1 MSHRHSGCPLCGG
14 QLSARDLLN
23 ACDELADAGLGIIA
37 ARCPH
42 CPHCPHCQ
50 GRLEIRPT
58 AGHLEIGYIVGQRF
72 DVAFSL
78 DCVGLEVLA
87 DAGDGG
93 LRLRMQEK
101 GWEFREE

>member
-14 QLSARDLLN
+14 QLTALDLLN
-23 ACDELADAGLGIIA
+23 ACDELADASLGILS
-37 ARCPH
+37 ARCPY
-42 CPHCPHCQ
+42 CQ
-50 GRLEIRPT
+50 GCLEIRPA
-58 AGHLEIGYIVGQRF
+58 AGRIEIGYIVGRRF

-87 DAGDGG
+87 DAGDGS
-93 LRLRMQEK
+93 LRLRMPDK

>member
-14 QLSARDLLN
+14 QLTALDLLN
-23 ACDELADAGLGIIA
+23 ACDELADASLGILA
-37 ARCPH
+37 AR
-42 CPHCPHCQ
+42 CPHCQ
-50 GRLEIRPT
+50 GRLEIRPA
-58 AGHLEIGYIVGQRF
+58 AGHIEIGYIVGQRF

-78 DCVGLEVLA
+78 DCAGLEVLA
-87 DAGDGG
+87 DAGDGS

>member
-1 MSHRHSGCPLCGG
+1 MTHRHSGCPLCGG
-14 QLSARDLLN
+14 QLTALDLLN
-23 ACDELADAGLGIIA
+23 ACDELADAGLGILA
-37 ARCPH
+37 ARCPY
-42 CPHCPHCQ
+42 CQ
-50 GRLEIRPT
+50 GRLEIRPA
-58 AGHLEIGYIVGQRF
+58 AGRIEIGYLVGQRF

-87 DAGDGG
+87 DAGDGC